1 MASATTPV
9 RTTPKLNSSGF
20 SLLGL
25 TLWLSGLSVVAAI
38 AVPMFFERGIVTLEN
53 GAVLLA
59 SDLRA
64 AQNRAAY
71 SGQILFMRFFD
82 DGDGYEVVDQDGAPI
97 TDPRTGRPF
106 IRHYSIDGVFEGL
119 RIAELSLN
127 DGRTLVF
134 SQTGETSSGLD
145 CILEFE
151 GETRQLLAERKTGIV
166 TIEGSTSGFVDDGY

>member
-1 MASATTPV
+1 MQTKTDP
-9 RTTPKLNSSGF
+9 SSGGF

-25 TLWLSGLSVVAAI
+25 ILWLCGLSVFAAI
-38 AVPMFFERGIVTLEN
+38 AVPMFFERSIVTLEN

-59 SDLRA
+59 NDLRA

-71 SGQILFMRFFD
+71 SGQILFMRFFE
-82 DGDGYEVVDQDGAPI
+82 DGDGYEVVDRNSKPI

-106 IRHYSIDGVFEGL
+106 VRHYSIDGVFEGL
-119 RIAELSLN
+119 RIAELHLQ

-134 SQTGETSSGLD
+134 SQTGETSSGLE
-145 CILEFE
+145 CLLEFE
-151 GETRQLLAERKTGIV
+151 GDTRQLLAERKTGIV